1 MQLYIL
7 YEAAQGYCLFELEE
21 FDETGGQ
28 LKAIQKAIANLE
40 RFSKM
45 VKLAAFQPFQTAEEA
60 LDNIKLISQNKV
72 SETLKNFLITNL
84 PATKTSKK
92 QKFLLGIAEPKLG
105 SEIFADTGITA
116 SYNESIEEL
125 IRGVRAHLPK
135 LMKKLSDEDLTRA
148 QLGLAHQYSREQCA
162 TDVNRQDKPIIQ
174 TIALIETMDKNINT
188 FVMRLKEWF
197 SWHFPEL
204 GKIITDN
211 GIFCKVVRHIEKR
224 ENVTEDIK
232 DELTNLVLDDEKAQQ
247 IIEAAKISMGQ
258 EMSEAD
264 VMQVKKFSERV
275 VEQIEFREKLSEY
288 LRQRMNAVAPNLT
301 ALIGEMV
308 GSKLISHSGSLVNL
322 AKYPASTIQ
331 ILGAEKALFRALKTK
346 GKTPK
351 YGLIFNSS
359 FIGRAGQKNKG
370 RISRYLANKC
380 AIAARIDSFTEKA
393 QTTAFGEKLKEQ
405 MEERLNFLAT
415 GAKPKKNKDAM
426 KEVLDELK
434 AEGLY
439 YDANATGAGEKKAKK
454 DKKRKRAAEESDAEE
469 VEEIKPKKKKAKKE

>member
-1 MQLYIL
+1 MQLYVL
-7 YEAAQGYCLFELEE
+7 YEAAQGYCLFEKEE

-28 LKAIQKAIANLE
+28 LKAIQKAIPNLE

-60 LDNIKLISQNKV
+60 LENIKLVSQNKV

-125 IRGVRAHLPK
+125 IRGIRAHLPK

-211 GIFCKVVRHIEKR
+211 GIFCKVVRFVEKR

-232 DELTNLVLDDEKAQQ
+232 DELTDLVLDEEKAQQ
-247 IIEAAKISMGQ
+247 IIEAA
-258 EMSEAD
+258 
-264 VMQVKKFSERV
+264 
-275 VEQIEFREKLSEY
+275 
-288 LRQRMNAVAPNLT
+288 
-301 ALIGEMV
+301 
-308 GSKLISHSGSLVNL
+308 
-322 AKYPASTIQ
+322 
-331 ILGAEKALFRALKTK
+331 
-346 GKTPK
+346 
-351 YGLIFNSS
+351 
-359 FIGRAGQKNKG
+359 
-370 RISRYLANKC
+370 
-380 AIAARIDSFTEKA
+380 
-393 QTTAFGEKLKEQ
+393 
-405 MEERLNFLAT
+405 
-415 GAKPKKNKDAM
+415 
-426 KEVLDELK
+426 
-434 AEGLY
+434 
-439 YDANATGAGEKKAKK
+439 
-454 DKKRKRAAEESDAEE
+454 
-469 VEEIKPKKKKAKKE
+469 

>member
-439 YDANATGAGEKKAKK
+439 YDANAATGEKKAKK